1 MMLEKGLSYNFM
13 VERIAEAKQN
23 HYYVIK
29 VENRECWVKM
39 LPFEIYQNPSK
50 NIIRCE
56 YRGRDSYGSHIFVE
70 DRLSVLYELYT
81 INNIYTF
88 YYIKDGIDMFGNKCV
103 VLSDNYGLT
112 HFLYEEL
119 SLEQKH
125 THTPITCQIISIE
138 KTQKILSLKL
148 CPISKQSPL
157 WIDAD
162 LLFRDINKEE
172 LIKEYF
178 YNVLYGIKDEKIIT
192 QWHNIELLIKQH
204 NNKWIKLYIRFLD
217 RKLKY
222 NVIRQGNLVK
232 IYEFSQLMV
241 CLTNW
246 SKSNYRSWKKM
257 PKSTKY
263 EGFSKA
269 ILLLQNDQLQDF
281 LNEFIQTV
289 NVEGIMGEAMKKVN
303 VILSSIEIDSLLFQS
318 RTAQYIQIGE
328 LFHKNKSVI
337 YFKYIEAFIGIL
349 SYRLNMEIS
358 KFQQSVI
365 GEQTERFQ
373 IDSSI
378 LLKTLTVL
386 GMLIIFLMEKMEYEK
401 LFQYYKAA
409 FHHLKCMFLS
419 VQKKETNQYIYS
431 LLEMMDGNDSFTW
444 NNIKKIHLSTI
455 SEKILECC
463 PEQGDNMVE
472 IEDIAL
478 DKQLMFPSKMTNE
491 KVLAYWNLYK
501 DGSYV
506 ISETPSSQEGL
517 LKSVTLLESCKNG
530 FLLLCYNKGNINKIP
545 IRTLL
550 EKKKRNFKY
559 INGYH
564 QHTRLKEVYT
574 IKSECFILILS
585 LYQKEKYVK
594 LYSTEN
600 ISQHTSLSLK
610 GNQVVDS
617 VVDETDFYLIPN
629 ENKEMI
635 PQRIVYSSPM
645 PLGKNITNIYYAK
658 DILTLKK
665 CGAKI

>member
-1 MMLEKGLSYNFM
+1 
-13 VERIAEAKQN
+13 
-23 HYYVIK
+23 
-29 VENRECWVKM
+29 
-39 LPFEIYQNPSK
+39 
-50 NIIRCE
+50 
-56 YRGRDSYGSHIFVE
+56 
-70 DRLSVLYELYT
+70 
-81 INNIYTF
+81 
-88 YYIKDGIDMFGNKCV
+88 
-103 VLSDNYGLT
+103 
-112 HFLYEEL
+112 
-119 SLEQKH
+119 
-125 THTPITCQIISIE
+125 
-138 KTQKILSLKL
+138 
-148 CPISKQSPL
+148 
-157 WIDAD
+157 
-162 LLFRDINKEE
+162 
-172 LIKEYF
+172 
-178 YNVLYGIKDEKIIT
+178 
-192 QWHNIELLIKQH
+192 
-204 NNKWIKLYIRFLD
+204 
-217 RKLKY
+217 
-222 NVIRQGNLVK
+222 
-232 IYEFSQLMV
+232 
-241 CLTNW
+241 
-246 SKSNYRSWKKM
+246 
-257 PKSTKY
+257 
-263 EGFSKA
+263 
-269 ILLLQNDQLQDF
+269 
-281 LNEFIQTV
+281 
-289 NVEGIMGEAMKKVN
+289 
-303 VILSSIEIDSLLFQS
+303 
-318 RTAQYIQIGE
+318 
-328 LFHKNKSVI
+328 
-337 YFKYIEAFIGIL
+337 
-349 SYRLNMEIS
+349 
-358 KFQQSVI
+358 
-365 GEQTERFQ
+365 
-373 IDSSI
+373 
-378 LLKTLTVL
+378 
-386 GMLIIFLMEKMEYEK
+386 
-401 LFQYYKAA
+401 
-409 FHHLKCMFLS
+409 MFLS

-455 SEKILECC
+455 SEEILECC
-463 PEQGDNMVE
+463 PEQGNNMVE

-550 EKKKRNFKY
+550 EKKKKNFKY

>member
-1 MMLEKGLSYNFM
+1 MMLEKGLSYNFT
-13 VERIAEAKQN
+13 VERIAEAKHN

-29 VENRECWVKM
+29 VEDKECWVKM
-39 LPFEIYQNPSK
+39 QPFEIYQNPSK

-70 DRLSVLYELYT
+70 DKLSVLYELYT

-88 YYIKDGIDMFGNKCV
+88 YYIKDGIDMSGNKCV
-103 VLSDNYGLT
+103 ILSDNYGLT

-119 SLEQKH
+119 SLEQKKKN
-125 THTPITCQIISIE
+125 TPITCQIISIE

-162 LLFRDINKEE
+162 SLFRDINKEE

-178 YNVLYGIKDEKIIT
+178 YNVLYGIKDGKTIT

-217 RKLKY
+217 QNLKY

-232 IYEFSQLMV
+232 FHEFSQLMI

-246 SKSNYRSWKKM
+246 AKSNYRSWKKI

-263 EGFSKA
+263 EGLSKA
-269 ILLLQNDQLQDF
+269 ILLLQNDRLQDF

-289 NVEGIMGEAMKKVN
+289 NVEGIMGEAMKEVN

-328 LFHKNKSVI
+328 LFHKNESVI
-337 YFKYIEAFIGIL
+337 YHKYIEAFIGIL
-349 SYRLNMEIS
+349 SYRLNIEIS

-365 GEQTERFQ
+365 GEQAEKFQ

-386 GMLIIFLMEKMEYEK
+386 GMLIIFLMEKMKYEK

-444 NNIKKIHLSTI
+444 NNIKEIHLSTI
-455 SEKILECC
+455 SEEVLECC

-472 IEDIAL
+472 IEDVAL
-478 DKQLMFPSKMTNE
+478 DKQLMFPSKMTND

-506 ISETPSSQEGL
+506 ISETPGSQEGL

-530 FLLLCYNKGNINKIP
+530 FLLLCYNKGNINKIL

-594 LYSTEN
+594 LYSTKN

-645 PLGKNITNIYYAK
+645 PLGKNITNVYYAK
-658 DILTLKK
+658 DILALEK